1 MTFLLR
7 PIVVV
12 LIVSF
17 SFGTATA
24 LLVASLIE
32 AIDWN

>member
-7 PIVVV
+7 PVVV
-12 LIVSF
+12 ALIVSF

-24 LLVASLIE
+24 LLVASLVE
-32 AIDWN
+32 AAGWN